1 MAADWPGGMP
11 AGAVTK
17 LRFPP
22 VVYKLLLLYS
32 PEFYSPP
39 PHPPSPPPPS
49 PPPTPPGEDLA
60 DALYNTVADFLVLV
74 WVLLDYLKWSQKPSQ
89 SLIDGL
95 ARSRTEIFPCPR
107 KLHP

>member
-1 MAADWPGGMP
+1 MP

-17 LRFPP
+17 LMFLTSSLQATYP
-22 VVYKLLLLYS
+22 LLTRILFS
-32 PEFYSPP
+32 TATSTIAAT
-39 PHPPSPPPPS
+39 SIAATS
-49 PPPTPPGEDLA
+49 TPPPTPPGEDLA
-60 DALYNTVADFLVLV
+60 DSLYNTVGDFLVLV

-95 ARSRTEIFPCPR
+95 ARFRTEIFPYPR